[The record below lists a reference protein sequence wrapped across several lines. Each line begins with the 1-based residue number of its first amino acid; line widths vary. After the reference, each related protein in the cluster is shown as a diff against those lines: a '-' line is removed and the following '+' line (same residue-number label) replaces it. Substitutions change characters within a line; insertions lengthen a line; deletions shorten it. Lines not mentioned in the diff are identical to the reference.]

1 MTARRHHPTDAPMT
15 NGTTE
20 RDHALALLRRA
31 LNNPRIDFRDGQW
44 EAIDTLVNDRAR
56 LLIVE
61 RTGWGKSSV
70 YFIATRILRDRG
82 QGPTL
87 IVSPLLALMRNQIE
101 AAGRL
106 AIRALTINS
115 TNRGDWPNLSQ
126 AILANQADAVLISP
140 ERLAN
145 DEFVQSVLLPVA
157 QRIGLLVVDE
167 AHCISDWGHDFRP
180 DYRRLVNVLQRMPP
194 NMPILGTTAT
204 ANNRVVAD
212 VQAQLG
218 NIGVQRGPLTRE
230 TLALQTLR
238 LPDQSARLAWLAEY
252 VPRLPG
258 TGIIYTLT
266 KRDANQVA
274 DWLNSNGI
282 NARAYYSNVLAEGFE
297 DSDAYRR
304 HLEDMLLRNEIKALV
319 ATTALGMGYD
329 KPDLGFVVH
338 YQAPGSIITYY
349 QQVGRAGRA
358 IDRAVG
364 VLLSGRED
372 AEIHDYFRTS
382 AFPRERDVQVI
393 LDAAAESDSLTERQI
408 QGIVNLR
415 SSQIEKVLKFLSVD
429 NPAPMI
435 KDDGRWRRTPVAYR
449 MDSDRIERLTRQ
461 REVEWQE
468 VQDYIDAPGCLTQFL
483 AEALDDPNPR
493 SCGQCARCRGE
504 PIVATGFARP
514 LAIEA
519 SRYLRQAE
527 LPLECKKQVAAG
539 AFVEFGF
546 RGNLPENL
554 RGETGRILSRWGDAG
569 WGRLVADD
577 KLANR
582 FRDELVQAV
591 ADMIRDRWQP
601 EPPPVWVTFVPSGN
615 HPALVPDFARR
626 LAERLALPFVVAVSK
641 VRDNEPQKLQ
651 QNRYHQCRNLDGVFA
666 VAPNI
671 SGGSVLLVD
680 DVVDSCWTM
689 TVIAALLRRAGSGPV
704 WPVALATTSV
714 GD

>member
-1 MTARRHHPTDAPMT
+1 MT
-15 NGTTE
+15 NRTTE
-20 RDHALALLRRA
+20 RGQALALLRRA

-44 EAIDTLVNDRAR
+44 EAIDTLVNGRAR

-106 AIRALTINS
+106 GIRALTINS
-115 TNRGDWPNLSQ
+115 TNRDDWPNLSR
-126 AILANQADAVLISP
+126 AILRNQADALLISP

-145 DEFVQSVLLPVA
+145 DEFVQSVLLPVV

-194 NMPILGTTAT
+194 NMPILGATAT

-218 NIGVQRGPLTRE
+218 NIGDQRGPLIRD

-252 VPRLPG
+252 IPQLSG

-266 KRDANQVA
+266 RRDADHVA
-274 DWLNSNGI
+274 DWLNGKGI
-282 NARAYYSNVLAEGFE
+282 NARAYYSNVIAEGFE
-297 DSDAYRR
+297 DADAYRR
-304 HLEDMLLRNEIKALV
+304 HLEDMLLRNKIKALV

-358 IDRAVG
+358 IDHAVG

-372 AEIHDYFRTS
+372 TDIHDYFRSS
-382 AFPRERDVQVI
+382 AFPREQDVQAI
-393 LDAAAESDSLTERQI
+393 LDAAAESDGLTERQI
-408 QGIVNLR
+408 QETVNLR
-415 SSQIEKVLKFLSVD
+415 GSQIEKVLKFLSVD
-429 NPAPMI
+429 SPAPMI
-435 KDDGRWRRTPVAYR
+435 KDGGRWRRTPVAYR

-468 VQDYIDAPGCLTQFL
+468 VQDYIDAPGCLMQFL

-493 SCGQCARCRGE
+493 PCGQCARCVGE
-504 PIVATGFARP
+504 PIVATRFARP

-519 SRYLRQAE
+519 GRYLRQAE
-527 LPLECKKQVAAG
+527 LPLECKKQVASG

-546 RGNLPENL
+546 CGNLPENL

-577 KLANR
+577 KHANR

-591 ADMIRDRWQP
+591 AEMIRDRWQP
-601 EPPPVWVTFVPSGN
+601 EPPPVWVTFVPSRN

-641 VRDNEPQKLQ
+641 LRDNEPQKLQ

-666 VAPNI
+666 VAPEI
-671 SGGSVLLVD
+671 PGGPVLLVD
-680 DVVDSCWTM
+680 DVVDSGWTM

-714 GD
+714 GN